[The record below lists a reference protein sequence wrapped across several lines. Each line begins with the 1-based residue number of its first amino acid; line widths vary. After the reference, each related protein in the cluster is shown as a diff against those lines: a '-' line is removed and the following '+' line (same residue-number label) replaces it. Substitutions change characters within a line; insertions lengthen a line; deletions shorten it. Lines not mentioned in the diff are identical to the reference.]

1 MSQEIVAQLVRELKL
16 LKIEGEKDVYIGDD
30 TLGTLEGLSSKKE
43 SAALVQESACEK
55 KIASPEAKTHISKT
69 STPVVTKSSAVIVKD
84 PVQENIIVY
93 DVPQLVQIPPPPQF
107 EIPDG
112 TKEERYNWLKNRIL
126 NCPVCKEHVRPGK
139 KVVCGVGSLNAKIFF
154 CGEAPGG
161 DEEIIGEPF
170 VGKAGQL
177 LTKIINAMGLQR
189 SDVYIGNIMNW
200 RPEMETDV
208 GNRPPTQ
215 QEMNF
220 CLPYLKAQIAIVQ
233 PQVIVALGATAVH
246 GLLGHDPKRR
256 MADVRGQWTTFA
268 NTPLMITFHPSYL
281 LRNNTNKAKRVVWE
295 DMLKVMEFTK
305 MPISEKQQNFF
316 LEG

>member
-1 MSQEIVAQLVRELKL
+1 
-16 LKIEGEKDVYIGDD
+16 
-30 TLGTLEGLSSKKE
+30 
-43 SAALVQESACEK
+43 
-55 KIASPEAKTHISKT
+55 
-69 STPVVTKSSAVIVKD
+69 
-84 PVQENIIVY
+84 
-93 DVPQLVQIPPPPQF
+93 
-107 EIPDG
+107 
-112 TKEERYNWLKNRIL
+112 
-126 NCPVCKEHVRPGK
+126 
-139 KVVCGVGSLNAKIFF
+139 
-154 CGEAPGG
+154 
-161 DEEIIGEPF
+161 
-170 VGKAGQL
+170 
-177 LTKIINAMGLQR
+177 
-189 SDVYIGNIMNW
+189 MNW

-246 GLLGHDPKRR
+246 GLLGHNPKRR